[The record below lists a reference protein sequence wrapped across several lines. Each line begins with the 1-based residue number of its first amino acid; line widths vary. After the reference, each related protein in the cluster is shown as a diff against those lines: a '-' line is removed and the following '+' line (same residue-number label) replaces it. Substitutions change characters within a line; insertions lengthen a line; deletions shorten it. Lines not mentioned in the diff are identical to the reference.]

1 MLGWVLS
8 IIFTA
13 IITIGFYFLL
23 VLKTKNLLAAISEEN
38 SDSDPSTA
46 AANYRTAVFLV
57 FFDIILIVLFNK
69 LVMGAVLH
77 YFTHL

>member
-1 MLGWVLS
+1 MH
-8 IIFTA
+8 
-13 IITIGFYFLL
+13 Y
-23 VLKTKNLLAAISEEN
+23 KM
-38 SDSDPSTA
+38 
-46 AANYRTAVFLV
+46 AVFLV